1 MSTKA
6 VYGGGPRGWLV
17 ALALLAPTFAA
28 AGVFLYYPAVRA
40 LEMGFYRTRFF
51 GSQRTFVGLDNYAQ
65 LLTDPGF
72 QLSVGVT
79 VAFAAVVV
87 VGVMAISL
95 PIAYWIHEVES
106 GTTYYMLATIWPY
119 ALPSTVASVIL
130 LYLLHPSLGIGT
142 AWLATIGIDFNWFR
156 YGWAAFTLITLVAV
170 WNQIGYNVIF
180 MLAAIHSLP
189 ESLTESAVL
198 DGVSRTRRLLWIYVP
213 LISPTLLFLLIM
225 NTIYAFFGTFAII
238 DITTG
243 GRPGGVTNIIIY
255 DLYRNAFEFD
265 NHGIAS
271 AQSVILFVVVGLLM
285 FAQLKYTDRYTH
297 YGT

>member
-1 MSTKA
+1 MSTKV
-6 VYGGGPRGWLV
+6 VYGRGPKGWLQ
-17 ALALLAPTFAA
+17 AAALLVPTLIAA
-28 AGVFLYYPAVRA
+28 AVFLYYPALRA

-51 GSQRTFVGLDNYAQ
+51 GSQQTFVGFDNYVQ
-65 LLTDPGF
+65 LVTDPGF

-79 VAFAAVVV
+79 VAFAFVVV
-87 VGVMAISL
+87 LSVMAISL
-95 PIAYWIHEVES
+95 PIAYWIHEVET
-106 GTTYYMLATIWPY
+106 GTTYYMLAAIWPY

-142 AWLATIGIDFNWFR
+142 AGLASIGIDFNWFR
-156 YGWAAFTLITLVAV
+156 YGWAAFALITIVAV
-170 WNQIGYNVIF
+170 WNQIGYNIIF
-180 MLAAIHSLP
+180 MLAASHSVP
-189 ESLTESAVL
+189 SSLTESAVL
-198 DGVSRTRRLLWIYVP
+198 DGVSRTRQLLWIYVP

-243 GRPGGVTNIIIY
+243 GRPGGFTNIIIY

-271 AQSVILFVVVGLLM
+271 AQSVILFVIVGLLM
-285 FAQLKYTDRYTH
+285 FVQLKYTDRYTH
-297 YGT
+297 YGS